1 MVCKAPL
8 RYRILDGD
16 RMRMA
21 ENAYSRGTKSQRWWF
36 LFGSGRSK
44 HAASHHAVSWHR
56 HKARFVNW
64 SGTVSADSPEWM
76 AVSEGLAWPRTSGL
90 SRVTIVCFHPVRN
103 IGDDED
109 TGK

>member
-21 ENAYSRGTKSQRWWF
+21 ENAYSRGQSLRGGGF
-36 LFGSGRSK
+36 CS
-44 HAASHHAVSWHR
+44 AVAEANMR